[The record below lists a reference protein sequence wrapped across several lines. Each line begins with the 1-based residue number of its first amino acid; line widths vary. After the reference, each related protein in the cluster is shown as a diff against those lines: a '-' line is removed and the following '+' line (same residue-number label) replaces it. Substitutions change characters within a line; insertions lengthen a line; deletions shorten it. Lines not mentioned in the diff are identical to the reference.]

1 MSQILEFEQRR
12 NKMNELTAPSPFC
25 PPHYIE
31 QLGCDGLTAEEI
43 ATSLGTQVKHVRQ
56 KLRDYPNGTLT
67 SLKSVSADLKNINGV
82 EYEEFFLSTA
92 AAKFFVARYENDIG
106 DGYLEYLIRLDM
118 AVEKKCRE
126 YELAYIEKAKK
137 TLVLESK
144 LKEVEEAYG
153 KVFNDPVTED
163 EYDLLNRIMRSTLK
177 RYGKQSKLAYKVGFC
192 KEVME
197 KFYLPGEDPGTCTY
211 LPRKNFKDAIT
222 YARRREFDL
231 RTTKEFT
238 L

>member
-31 QLGCDGLTAEEI
+31 ELGCDGLTAEEI
-43 ATSLGTQVKHVRQ
+43 AVSLNTRVNEVRR
-56 KLRDYPNGTLT
+56 KLKDEKNETLK
-67 SLKSVSADLKNINGV
+67 SLKVEITTLKNINGV
-82 EYEEFFLSTA
+82 EYEEFYLSTA

-137 TLVLESK
+137 TLVLESR
-144 LKEVEEAYG
+144 LKDVEAAYE

-192 KEVME
+192 KEIMQ

-211 LPRKNFKDAIT
+211 LPRKNFKAAIV
-222 YARRREFDL
+222 YARNREFDL
-231 RTTKEFT
+231 MTTKEFT